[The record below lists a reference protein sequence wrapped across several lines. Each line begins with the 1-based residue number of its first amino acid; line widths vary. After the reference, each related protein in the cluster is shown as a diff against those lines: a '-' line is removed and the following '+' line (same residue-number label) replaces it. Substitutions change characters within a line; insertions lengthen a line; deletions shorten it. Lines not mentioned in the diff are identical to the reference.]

1 MSMALFVQEINRKSD
16 IEPPLERTQKST
28 ENALITKKELELIE
42 IVGHVKWFNAIKRY
56 GFITS
61 ETFGED
67 VLIHITT
74 LEAFGYTSIS
84 EGTKITCE
92 AIQGHRGLQAF
103 RILAIDESTA
113 LYPTENPRTRARASV
128 VTTSE
133 WVLAT
138 VKWFNRLR
146 GFGFLTLGP
155 DTPDIFLHMETLR
168 SNGILSLQ
176 PDEEILVRYGKSPN
190 GLMATEVRFPE

>member
-1 MSMALFVQEINRKSD
+1 MALFVEEINRKSSTA
-16 IEPPLERTQKST
+16 ISLERPQDST
-28 ENALITKKELELIE
+28 NNSRIFQKELDLIE
-42 IVGHVKWFNAIKRY
+42 VVGHIKWFNTVKRY

-67 VLIHITT
+67 ILIHVTT
-74 LEAFGYTSIS
+74 LKAFGYSTVA
-84 EGTKITCE
+84 EGAKITCE

-113 LYPTENPRTRARASV
+113 LYPAINTRTHVRANVAA
-128 VTTSE
+128 TSE

-155 DTPDIFLHMETLR
+155 DTPDIFVHMETLR
-168 SNGILSLQ
+168 SNGVLSLQ
-176 PDEEILVRYGKSPN
+176 PDEEILVRYGKGPN
-190 GLMATEVRFPE
+190 GLMAIETRFPE